1 MNKLFKYIFPA
12 TICLTLAF
20 LAIAGFTYGEKS
32 GTNRTQDSLAIELY
46 GKMLKTFNDS
56 VRGLKD
62 IAHYDSAFHRA
73 GNLCYD
79 TGRYIEAFEFY
90 TYDLDLAQRS
100 GNKYHYFS
108 SLANI
113 GLVYDVFREYNRAMY
128 YYKLAYPHI
137 HENGWTDLDAAVLD
151 MMFSTSCNAGNP
163 KQAEVYLQQRKEIKT
178 SNPHF
183 DQYTILKDYG
193 QIAAAK
199 KEYVK
204 AIDYYKQTL
213 KVIEGS
219 SLPKW
224 YDIAILLQIGS
235 CAAEDKQYDLAIE
248 YLSKAE
254 ASSAKWDN
262 ESCLADIYTVYAE
275 VFENTGD
282 KAKSD
287 EYSRKSQQLDDKIYN
302 SQRMD
307 KAIARL
313 MDMVTHLHEREL
325 QSIDLRLRQQIIV
338 TYAIT
343 FILLL
348 LIFTLYIVWRQKRRL
363 MESYKLL
370 IEKEEKIADKELENR
385 QLKDIINQ
393 ESSTNADGKD
403 RQQEELASKVAKTI
417 NNPRYLFDADFSL
430 DMLSRE
436 VGSNV
441 KYTSQAIHDLYH
453 QNFRQVVNEL
463 RIRKA
468 LTKIVEDRNSTI
480 KDIACLLGY
489 NSTTSFIIAFKKIV
503 GMTPAVYKKLK
514 LEEAKKAV

>member
-1 MNKLFKYIFPA
+1 
-12 TICLTLAF
+12 
-20 LAIAGFTYGEKS
+20 
-32 GTNRTQDSLAIELY
+32 
-46 GKMLKTFNDS
+46 
-56 VRGLKD
+56 
-62 IAHYDSAFHRA
+62 
-73 GNLCYD
+73 
-79 TGRYIEAFEFY
+79 
-90 TYDLDLAQRS
+90 
-100 GNKYHYFS
+100 
-108 SLANI
+108 
-113 GLVYDVFREYNRAMY
+113 
-128 YYKLAYPHI
+128 
-137 HENGWTDLDAAVLD
+137 
-151 MMFSTSCNAGNP
+151 
-163 KQAEVYLQQRKEIKT
+163 
-178 SNPHF
+178 
-183 DQYTILKDYG
+183 
-193 QIAAAK
+193 
-199 KEYVK
+199 
-204 AIDYYKQTL
+204 
-213 KVIEGS
+213 
-219 SLPKW
+219 
-224 YDIAILLQIGS
+224 
-235 CAAEDKQYDLAIE
+235 
-248 YLSKAE
+248 
-254 ASSAKWDN
+254 
-262 ESCLADIYTVYAE
+262 
-275 VFENTGD
+275 
-282 KAKSD
+282 
-287 EYSRKSQQLDDKIYN
+287 
-302 SQRMD
+302 MD

-385 QLKDIINQ
+385 QLKDIVNQ